1 MSINIIQS
9 ILQNE
14 KNNEINKEQLKIIEE
29 QLYDEQDKLVNKKNI
44 KIQDIRENL
53 LLNLSKKKL
62 KYNDKKL
69 ILDDTINEYWKKEQK
84 YKFPEELIVFNVD
97 LNNLLNDM
105 RDISE
110 NIKKRDEN
118 CYEIIRKKNKNLNLI
133 QVNEE
138 KLFLFRKNFSKIKI
152 QRAINNFLL
161 THQFNIYRNIK
172 ETDIKFNKIELVQ
185 HYKILDLEKND
196 FMRRYDSEYNI
207 LNNDL
212 NEINTNMEQIKDS
225 NIEIDILT
233 LDNLEIHK
241 NIIKDKINFLK
252 NKLNTFYS
260 LLKTKRNNLKKKYII
275 FNTNFKNKINKKEKK
290 LYINIFKYNIKIVNI
305 EFKINLM
312 ENENSYLNN
321 ETIDLHYKLI
331 DLHKDLP
338 KYRNTYY
345 DLKNKVIQIKTK
357 KKILEDKISKI
368 YKNYMNY
375 YDYEIKDQ
383 KYKVLKLKKE
393 IDNISSQI
401 ETRVYENEYYEEDGK
416 IELIDSCL
424 KKVYNLLD
432 NK

>member
-69 ILDDTINEYWKKEQK
+69 ILNDTINEYWKKEQK

-161 THQFNIYRNIK
+161 THQFNIYRNRK

-196 FMRRYDSEYNI
+196 FMKRYDSEYNI

-305 EFKINLM
+305 EFEINLM